1 MMVSLW
7 QDLRYGMRM
16 LIKSPGFMFVAV
28 VTLALGIG
36 ANTTVFSIVNALLL
50 RPLPY
55 RDPNRIVT
63 VWEENLSLARNT
75 AEKVGW
81 LPYRSGRFHVSGPA
95 FLDWKTQIRAFE
107 QVAAWDLSGR
117 RFVIT
122 GSGDPQEIRGVPVSA
137 GLFSLLGVQAAVG
150 RTFTEEED
158 RPGAS
163 RVVLL
168 GYSLWQ
174 QRYGADE
181 GILGKEITLSGK
193 SFTVV
198 GVMPPGFRLPEADLW
213 TPLAV
218 GTNSWDLERSSKNYM
233 VIARLAPGA
242 SQESALAELRTY
254 AAGIENENP
263 SSNQGWSA
271 AVIPLR
277 EHLVGNVRKAVLILL
292 GAVCFVLLIAC
303 VNVANLML
311 VRAAGR
317 RKELAIRAALGAS
330 RLRIIRQLL
339 AESVLV
345 WLLGGIL
352 GLLLALWG
360 MDLIAALIPQS
371 ILPRGEIS
379 LDARILG
386 FTALASLVTAV
397 LFGLIP
403 ALPSS
408 KPNLNV
414 SLKEGGGKGGSSSST
429 RKLSSI
435 LVVTEV
441 ALALVL
447 LIGAGL
453 LTNTFLRLWNAA
465 LGFSP
470 ERLLTVRISL
480 PAYKYSDP
488 SARAV
493 FFQRL
498 LDGVSEMPEVIDAG
512 AAYPLPFSGEQQA
525 VGFKIEGSPADGLSA
540 NYRAVSPGYFRTM
553 GIPLQRGRWFSER
566 DIQGAPDVMVIN
578 ETMARQFW
586 PHEDPIGKRLTILNS
601 VGRPPTEVVGV
612 AGDVRHA
619 GVDREPGPEMYVPFF
634 QTPRYSTM
642 FVVLRTRSDPLS
654 VVAAMRGQVQA
665 LDKDQPLE
673 DIRTMQQLLSNSVAT
688 QRFYMLLAGSFGILS
703 LVMAAVGVY
712 GVISY
717 SASQRVHEIGIRLA
731 LGAQR
736 RDILKLVVGQ
746 GMVLAVTGVAIGLAA
761 ALALTR
767 VISSQLFGVSATD
780 PATFALISLMLLGVA
795 LGACFVPA
803 RRATKVDPMVALR
816 YE

>member
-1 MMVSLW
+1 MESFW

-16 LIKSPGFMFVAV
+16 LIKSPGFMSVAV

-63 VWEENLSLARNT
+63 VWEENLSLARDT
-75 AEKVGW
+75 TEKVGW
-81 LPYRSGRFHVSGPA
+81 FPYRSGRFHVSGPA

-107 QVAAWDLSGR
+107 QVAAWDSLGR
-117 RFVIT
+117 RFVLT

-137 GLFSLLGVQAAVG
+137 GLFPLLGVQAAFG

-158 RPGAS
+158 RPGAG

-181 GILGKEITLSGK
+181 GILGKEIALSGK

-198 GVMPPGFRLPEADLW
+198 GVMPSGFRLPEADLW
-213 TPLAV
+213 VPLAV

-242 SQESALAELRTY
+242 SQESALAELRAY

-263 SSNQGWSA
+263 STNQGWSA
-271 AVIPLR
+271 AVIPLQ
-277 EHLVGNVRKAVLILL
+277 EHLVGNVRKPVLILL

-303 VNVANLML
+303 ANVANLML

-317 RKELAIRAALGAS
+317 RKELAIRAALGAG

-345 WLLGGIL
+345 WLLGGVL

-360 MDLIAALIPQS
+360 MDLMAALIPQS
-371 ILPRGEIS
+371 ILPPGEIS

-414 SLKEGGGKGGSSSST
+414 SLKEGSGKGGSSSST

-441 ALALVL
+441 ALALLL

-453 LTNTFLRLWNAA
+453 LTNTFLRLWNVA

-470 ERLLTVRISL
+470 EKLLTIRISL
-480 PAYKYSDP
+480 PGYKYSE
-488 SARAV
+488 SGRAV
-493 FFQRL
+493 FFQQL
-498 LDGVSEMPEVIDAG
+498 LDGIREMPDVPDAG
-512 AAYPLPFSGEQQA
+512 AAYPLPFSGTQQA

-540 NYRAVSPGYFRTM
+540 NYRAVTPGYFRTM
-553 GIPLQRGRWFSER
+553 GIPLERGRWFSER

-586 PHEDPIGKRLTILNS
+586 PHEDPIGKRLTILNAM
-601 VGRPPTEVVGV
+601 GRPPREVVGV
-612 AGDVRHA
+612 VGDVRHS
-619 GVDREPGPEMYVPFF
+619 GLDREPGPEMYVPYF
-634 QTPRYSTM
+634 QSPRFSTM

-654 VVAAMRGQVQA
+654 VVAAMRGHVQA

-688 QRFYMLLAGSFGILS
+688 HRFYMLLVGSFGILS

-736 RDILKLVVGQ
+736 HDILKLVVGQ
-746 GMVLAVTGVAIGLAA
+746 GMILAVTGVAIGLAA

-795 LGACFVPA
+795 LGACFIPA

-816 YE
+816 CE